1 MSGSAGDPLLALRT
15 ALRAAESGAPPSEEE
30 ARRARAAARRLA
42 RAPAAELLPQIARM
56 VRRPGRVAPAL
67 EALDALG
74 GLGALVPALEAC
86 RGVDQS
92 AYHDRDVLGHTLEV
106 VRRAGALAEDPGPVF
121 RSRAPRVAEELSRP
135 VDRDFTAAGALM
147 LGALLHDMAKAMTR
161 GVTPEGR
168 VTFMR
173 HDRIG
178 AVMAAA
184 LLHRWGASPALT
196 ERVAALVRHHL
207 PLGFLVHRTPLSQRQ
222 IEAYLARTAP
232 VATETLVLSAADRL
246 ATRGPRTRPSAI
258 TRHLALAREVMEVH
272 LDLLDGRR
280 RPTPTGQS

>member
-1 MSGSAGDPLLALRT
+1 MSTGDDRVLALRLARQAAVAGG
-15 ALRAAESGAPPSEEE
+15 ALGDED
-30 ARRARAAARRLA
+30 ARRGAAAARRIA
-42 RAPAAELLPQIARM
+42 RAPARALLPEIARL
-56 VRRPGRVAPAL
+56 VERPRAVAPAL
-67 EALDALG
+67 GHLDAMG

-106 VRRAGALAEDPGPVF
+106 VRRAGELAEDPEPVF
-121 RSRAPRVAEELSRP
+121 RSRGARVATELARP
-135 VDRDFTAAGALM
+135 VDDAFTGAGALM
-147 LGALLHDMAKAMTR
+147 LGALLHDMAKAVTR

-173 HDRIG
+173 HDSVG

-184 LLHRWGASPALT
+184 LLRRWGASPALT

-207 PLGFLVHRTPLSQRQ
+207 PLGFMVHRTPLSQRQ
-222 IEAYLARTAP
+222 IEAYLRRTDP
-232 VATETLVLSAADRL
+232 VATETIVLSVADRL
-246 ATRGPRTRPSAI
+246 ATRGVRTRPPAI
-258 TRHLALAREVMEVH
+258 SRHVALAREVMEVH

-280 RPTPTGQS
+280 RPMLTA